1 MAKMDWRENELS
13 IVNQELRV
21 PFKPKKRST
30 FGLILDIR
38 KNKLLYVMLLPVLLF
53 YVIFHYAPMYG
64 ALIAFKD
71 FSPRL
76 GIWGSDW
83 AGLEHF
89 ETFFTGAYFWRTIKN
104 TLMISFYELL
114 FGFPAPVILALLLN
128 EVRSSLFKR
137 TVQTVTYLP
146 HFISLVVICGMV
158 KDFTNSEGII
168 NDLIVFFGG
177 ERISLLL
184 EPDLF
189 RTIYVSSGIW
199 QHIGWGT
206 IIYLAALTGI
216 DPEQYEAARMDGAG
230 RWKQMVHITMPGLM
244 PTIVILLILSIGR
257 MMNVGFEKIIL
268 LYNPTT
274 YETADV
280 ISSYVYRVGLQDF
293 NYSFSSAVG
302 LFNSMINFM
311 LVIFSNW
318 LSRRLNDTSL
328 W

>member
-1 MAKMDWRENELS
+1 MTPETTIAA
-13 IVNQELRV
+13 IT
-21 PFKPKKRST
+21 PKKRAGI
-30 FGLILDIR
+30 GLLVDIR

-53 YVIFHYAPMYG
+53 YVVFHYAPMYG
-64 ALIAFKD
+64 AVIAFKD

-76 GIWGSDW
+76 GIWESPWIGF
-83 AGLEHF
+83 EHF

-104 TLMISFYELL
+104 TLLISFYELL
-114 FGFPAPVILALLLN
+114 FGFPAPIVLALLLN
-128 EVRSSLFKR
+128 EVRHTLFKR

-146 HFISLVVICGMV
+146 HFISLVVICGIV
-158 KDFTNSEGII
+158 KDFTASDGVI
-168 NDLIVFFGG
+168 NDILVYMGG
-177 ERISLLL
+177 ERLSLLL
-184 EPDLF
+184 EPDMF

-206 IIYLAALTGI
+206 IIFLAALTGI

-230 RWKQMVHITMPGLM
+230 RWKQMLHVTIPGLM
-244 PTIVILLILSIGR
+244 PTIVILLILNIGR
-257 MMNVGFEKIIL
+257 LMNVGFEKIIL
-268 LYNPTT
+268 LYNPST

-302 LFNSMINFM
+302 LFNSAINFL

-318 LSRRLNDTSL
+318 LSRKLNNTSL

>member
-1 MAKMDWRENELS
+1 MSAMNPETA
-13 IVNQELRV
+13 IAVI
-21 PFKPKKRST
+21 PKKRAGI
-30 FGLILDIR
+30 GLLVDIR
-38 KNKLLYVMLLPVLLF
+38 KNKLLYLMLLPVLLF

-64 ALIAFKD
+64 AIIAFKD

-76 GIWGSDW
+76 GIGDSPWIGF
-83 AGLEHF
+83 EHF

-104 TLMISFYELL
+104 TLLISFYELL
-114 FGFPAPVILALLLN
+114 FGFPAPIVLALLLN
-128 EVRSSLFKR
+128 EVRHTLFKR

-146 HFISLVVICGMV
+146 HFISLVVICGIV
-158 KDFTNSEGII
+158 KDFTSADGVI
-168 NDLIVFFGG
+168 NDILVYMGG
-177 ERISLLL
+177 ERLSLLL
-184 EPDLF
+184 EPDMF
-189 RTIYVSSGIW
+189 RSIYVSSGIW

-206 IIYLAALTGI
+206 IIFLAALTGI

-230 RWKQMVHITMPGLM
+230 RWKQMLHVTIPGLM
-244 PTIVILLILSIGR
+244 PTIVILLILNIGR
-257 MMNVGFEKIIL
+257 LMNVGFEKIIL
-268 LYNPTT
+268 LYNPST

-302 LFNSMINFM
+302 LFNSAINFM

-318 LSRRLNDTSL
+318 LSRKLNNTSL

>member
-1 MAKMDWRENELS
+1 MSAMNPETTTAV
-13 IVNQELRV
+13 I
-21 PFKPKKRST
+21 PKKRARI
-30 FGLILDIR
+30 GLLVDIR

-64 ALIAFKD
+64 AVIAFKD

-76 GIWGSDW
+76 GIGDSPWIGF
-83 AGLEHF
+83 EHF
-89 ETFFTGAYFWRTIKN
+89 KTFFTGAYFWRTIKN
-104 TLMISFYELL
+104 TLLISFYELL
-114 FGFPAPVILALLLN
+114 FGFPAPIVLALLLN
-128 EVRSSLFKR
+128 EVRHTLFKR

-146 HFISLVVICGMV
+146 HFISLVVICGIV
-158 KDFTNSEGII
+158 KDFTSADGVI
-168 NDLIVFFGG
+168 NDILVYMGG
-177 ERISLLL
+177 ERLSLLL
-184 EPDLF
+184 EPDMF
-189 RTIYVSSGIW
+189 RSIYVSSGIW

-206 IIYLAALTGI
+206 IIFLAALTGI

-230 RWKQMVHITMPGLM
+230 RWKQMLHVTIPGLM

-257 MMNVGFEKIIL
+257 LMNVGFEKIIL
-268 LYNPTT
+268 LYNPGT

-302 LFNSMINFM
+302 LFNSAINFM

-318 LSRRLNDTSL
+318 LSRKLNNTSL

>member
-1 MAKMDWRENELS
+1 MNALNSNTTGLP
-13 IVNQELRV
+13 LAA
-21 PFKPKKRST
+21 KKRSAW
-30 FGLILDIR
+30 GLLTDIR

-53 YVIFHYAPMYG
+53 YVIFHYVPMYG
-64 ALIAFKD
+64 AIIAFKD

-83 AGLEHF
+83 AGFEHF

-104 TLMISFYELL
+104 TILISLYELL
-114 FGFPAPVILALLLN
+114 FGFPAPIILALLLN
-128 EVRSSLFKR
+128 EVRNSMFKR

-146 HFISLVVICGMV
+146 HFISLVVICGII
-158 KDFTNSEGII
+158 KDFTVSDGVI
-168 NDLIVFFGG
+168 NDIIAFFGG
-177 ERISLLL
+177 ERVTLLL
-184 EPDLF
+184 EPEWF

-206 IIYLAALTGI
+206 IIFLAALSGI
-216 DPEQYEAARMDGAG
+216 DQEQYEAARMDGAG
-230 RWKQMVHITMPGLM
+230 RWKQMLHITLPGLM
-244 PTIVILLILSIGR
+244 PTIVILLILNVGR

-268 LYNPTT
+268 LYNPGT
-274 YETADV
+274 YSTADV

-302 LFNSMINFM
+302 LFNSVINFV
-311 LVIFSNW
+311 LVVFSNW